1 MAEPVGIGVS
11 IVVDTTTVTVISE
24 DAVNVAI
31 APETTSLSVSS
42 GMGPA
47 SSIVST
53 AYNTISATDVQTAIE
68 QLADQFYRSTGAP
81 SGTNL
86 AEGDLWYDTANEELR
101 VYREISAGTYEWQA
115 LVAGGYVA
123 GETSL
128 MDKLEI
134 GRAHV

>member
-53 AYNTISATDVQTAIE
+53 AYNTISATNVQTAIE

-128 MDKLEI
+128 MDKLD
-134 GRAHV
+134 GGYF

>member
-1 MAEPVGIGVS
+1 MVEPVGIDVS

-101 VYREISAGTYEWQA
+101 VYREISASTYEWQA

-128 MDKLEI
+128 MDKLD
-134 GRAHV
+134 GGYF

>member
-128 MDKLEI
+128 MDKLD
-134 GRAHV
+134 GGYF

>member
-53 AYNTISATDVQTAIE
+53 VYGTISATNVQTAIE

-86 AEGDLWYDTANEELR
+86 AEGDLWYDTANEELK
-101 VYREISAGTYEWQA
+101 VYREISSGSFAWIA

-128 MDKLEI
+128 MDKLD
-134 GRAHV
+134 GGFF

>member
-1 MAEPVGIGVS
+1 MAEPVGIDVS
-11 IVVDTTTVTVISE
+11 IVVDTTTVTVTSE
-24 DAVNVAI
+24 EAVNVAI

-86 AEGDLWYDTANEELR
+86 AEGDLWYDTANEELK
-101 VYREISAGTYEWQA
+101 VYREISASTYEWQA

-128 MDKLEI
+128 MDKLD
-134 GRAHV
+134 GGYF

>member
-53 AYNTISATDVQTAIE
+53 AYNTISATNVQTAIE

-86 AEGDLWYDTANEELR
+86 AEGDLWYDTANEELK
-101 VYREISAGTYEWQA
+101 VYREISASTYEWQA

-128 MDKLEI
+128 MDKLD
-134 GRAHV
+134 GGYF